1 MNFSAWS
8 IRNPVAP
15 LLAFFLFMVLGW
27 QSFNSLPITK
37 FPNIDVPLVAVSVSQ
52 SGAAPSE
59 METQVTK
66 EIEDAVAGITGAKRV
81 NSTVT
86 DGLST
91 TVIEFRMEV
100 PTDKAVQDVKDAV
113 DQIRGDLPSD
123 VESPIVTRIDV
134 EGQAILTFS
143 VTAPDMTM
151 EEISWFVDDTV
162 TRALQGKPGIG
173 RVTRIGGADRE
184 IRVELDPVK
193 LDSFGVTAQA
203 VSAQIAATN
212 TNLGSGK
219 VSLGSGEQVIRTLG
233 DSGTV
238 EALSETTIAL
248 PSGRFVKLSDLGQVV
263 DSYEEL
269 KSFTRIDGEPGV
281 SFLVFRSKGA
291 SEVSVAEVTNAVI
304 DDLRQQHPNVGI
316 TLIDDAVHYTY
327 GNYESA
333 IHTLLEG
340 ALLAVLVVL
349 AFLKNWRATLISA
362 IALPLSAVPT
372 FWVMEMLGFS
382 LNLVSFLALTLA
394 TGILVDDAIVEIE
407 NIARHIRMGKSPYRA
422 AIEAAD
428 EIGLAV
434 IATTFTIVAVFV
446 PVSFMPGIPGQ
457 YFMQFGLTVAVA
469 VLFSLLVARLITPMM
484 AAYFMRVEEVK
495 LPRWLAMTLRTA
507 VAGLGGYAAMSF
519 FGELAGAAVAVVLF
533 ALLPAIARFL
543 AQPLHTEHPDGPVI
557 RGYIWLVKHSAGG
570 YVPLPNPLFLLFPL
584 RSVPVIGAAVR
595 NWWFRF
601 PARYVTLVVAV
612 MVVIVSVIAMLRVP
626 GSLFPPEDESRIIVS
641 VELPPGST
649 LDDTAATTDAM
660 RDVVKDIDGVKSVLV
675 IGGSTPLGD
684 RDIRRATFTIIL
696 DRLDNGLERK
706 LIDLGRALP
715 LVGDLIPDV
724 PSEGRLRPQVDIET
738 EVFEALKVIPDV
750 RAFKIGGPGGG
761 SRPFSYD
768 ILSND
773 EADLDLAI
781 SRIEEALRQEPMFL
795 NPSTEAA
802 LPRPEIQITPKA
814 EEAARLGVTVQQI
827 ASVVRVAT
835 IGDVSAAL
843 GKLSIDN
850 RLVPIRVQLDEASR
864 DNLARLS
871 ALKVMTEVGPVP
883 LSAVATVEVAE
894 GPSVVKRLS
903 RQRVATLGA
912 DIAPGFVLDQ
922 ATARFTEILPTLD
935 LPATVMIT
943 PSGDAEIQA
952 ELLGSFVNAM
962 VMGVLLMMFVLILLF
977 HSVLQPLT
985 IILSLLLSVGGVAA
999 ALILTQNP
1007 LSMPVLIGILMLM
1020 GIVAKNA
1027 ILLIDFAI
1035 EMQARGMKRI
1045 AAVIEAGHKRAQPIV
1060 MTSIAMSA
1068 GMLPSALGV
1077 GEGGAFRAP
1086 MAIAVIGGIIVSTVL
1101 SLVVV
1106 PSMYL
1111 VMDDVS
1117 RVMNWVFSR
1126 LIGKKE
1132 AEPGLPDPQV
1142 VADSV
1147 ARSQVDVA
1155 LLQGRISLLEE
1166 ALARRSP
1173 KPHAAE

>member
-15 LLAFFLFMVLGW
+15 LLAFFLLMVLGW
-27 QSFNSLPITK
+27 QSFQSLPITR
-37 FPNIDVPLVAVSVSQ
+37 FPNIDVPLVAVSVVQ

-59 METQVTK
+59 MESQVTK
-66 EIEDAVAGITGAKRV
+66 EIEDAVAGLTGAKRV
-81 NSTVT
+81 TSTVT
-86 DGLST
+86 DGVST
-91 TVIEFRMEV
+91 TVVEFRMEV
-100 PTDKAVQDVKDAV
+100 PTEKAVQDVKDAV
-113 DQIRGDLPSD
+113 DQIRGDLPGGID
-123 VESPIVTRIDV
+123 APIVSRIDV
-134 EGQAILTFS
+134 EGQAIMTFS
-143 VTAPDMTM
+143 VSAPDLTM

-162 TRALQGKPGIG
+162 TRALQGRPGIG

-184 IRVELDPVK
+184 IRVELDPVR
-193 LDSFGVTAQA
+193 LDGYGVTAQA
-203 VSAQIAATN
+203 ISAQIAATN
-212 TNLGSGK
+212 ANLGSGK
-219 VSLGSGEQVIRTLG
+219 LSLGDGEQVIRTLG
-233 DSGTV
+233 DQGTV
-238 EALSETTIAL
+238 ESLANTTIAL
-248 PSGRFVKLSDLGQVV
+248 PSGRFVKLSDLGQVI

-269 KSFTRIDGEPGV
+269 KSFSRIDGEAGV

-291 SEVSVAEVTNAVI
+291 SEVSVAEVTNSVV
-304 DDLRQQHPNVGI
+304 DDLRQQHPNVAI
-316 TLIDDAVHYTY
+316 TLVDDSVFYTY

-340 ALLAVLVVL
+340 ALLAVIVVL
-349 AFLKNWRATLISA
+349 AFLRNWRATLITA

-372 FWVMEMLGFS
+372 FLLMDLLGFS
-382 LNLVSFLALTLA
+382 LNLVSFLAITLA

-407 NIARHIRMGKSPYRA
+407 NIQRHIRMGKTPYRA
-422 AIEAAD
+422 SIDAAD

-457 YFMQFGLTVAVA
+457 YFRQFGLTVAIA

-484 AAYFMRVEEVK
+484 AAYLMRAKDAGGHDEGQKDGIFMRGYLWVVRSTTRVYRSK
-495 LPRWLAMTLRTA
+495 RWPWLALPTYYIT
-507 VAGLGGYAAMSF
+507 VV
-519 FGELAGAAVAVVLF
+519 VAVV
-533 ALLPAIARFL
+533 
-543 AQPLHTEHPDGPVI
+543 
-557 RGYIWLVKHSAGG
+557 
-570 YVPLPNPLFLLFPL
+570 
-584 RSVPVIGAAVR
+584 
-595 NWWFRF
+595 
-601 PARYVTLVVAV
+601 
-612 MVVIVSVIAMLRVP
+612 VVIFSVIAMLQVP
-626 GSLFPPEDESRIIVS
+626 GSLFPPEDESRIVVS

-715 LVGDLIPDV
+715 LVGGMIPEI
-724 PSEGRLRPQVDIET
+724 PSEGRLRPQVEIEA
-738 EVFEALKVIPDV
+738 EVFETLRAVPDV

-761 SRPFSYD
+761 SRPFAYD
-768 ILSND
+768 ILSTDEDDLD
-773 EADLDLAI
+773 EAV
-781 SRIEEALRQEPMFL
+781 RKIEEALRVEPMFL
-795 NPSTEAA
+795 SPSTEAA

-814 EEAARLGVTVQQI
+814 DEAARLGVTVQQI
-827 ASVVRVAT
+827 ASIVRVAT

-850 RLVPIRVQLDEASR
+850 RLVPIRVQLNDASR
-864 DNLARLS
+864 DNLARIS
-871 ALKVMTEVGPVP
+871 ALKVMTSVGPVP

-894 GPSVVKRLS
+894 GPSVVKRLN

-912 DIAPGFVLDQ
+912 DIAPGYVLDQ
-922 ATARFTEILPTLD
+922 ATARFLEILPTLG
-935 LPATVMIT
+935 LPSTVKIT

-952 ELLGSFVNAM
+952 ELLGSFVSAM
-962 VMGVLLMMFVLILLF
+962 VLGVLLMMFVLILLF
-977 HSVLQPLT
+977 HSLLQPVT
-985 IILSLLLSVGGVAA
+985 IIFSLLLSVGGVAT
-999 ALILTQNP
+999 ALIITQNP

-1035 EMQARGMKRI
+1035 EMRVRGMKRA

-1111 VMDDVS
+1111 AMDDLS
-1117 RVMNWVFSR
+1117 RFFSWILGR
-1126 LIGKKE
+1126 FIGKKE
-1132 AEPGLPDPQV
+1132 VEPVVPDPLV
-1142 VADSV
+1142 MADNL
-1147 ARSQVDVA
+1147 ARNQVDVA
-1155 LLQGRISLLEE
+1155 VLQNRISVLE
-1166 ALARRSP
+1166 ATLARRGQT
-1173 KPHAAE
+1173 PHAAE

>member
-15 LLAFFLFMVLGW
+15 LLAFFLLMVLGW
-27 QSFNSLPITK
+27 QSFNSLPITR
-37 FPNIDVPLVAVSVSQ
+37 FPNIDVPLVAVSVAQ
-52 SGAAPSE
+52 SGAAPAE
-59 METQVTK
+59 METQITK
-66 EIEDAVAGITGAKRV
+66 EIEDAVAGLTGAKRV
-81 NSTVT
+81 TSTVT

-91 TVIEFRMEV
+91 TVVEFRMEV

-113 DQIRGDLPSD
+113 DQIRGDLPGGI
-123 VESPIVTRIDV
+123 EAPIVTRIDV
-134 EGQAILTFS
+134 EGQAIMTFT
-143 VTAPDMTM
+143 VTAPDMTV

-162 TRALQGKPGIG
+162 TRALQGRPGIG

-193 LDSFGVTAQA
+193 LDSYGVTAQA

-212 TNLGSGK
+212 TNLGAGK
-219 VSLGSGEQVIRTLG
+219 ISLGEGEQVIRTLG

-238 EALSETTIAL
+238 EMLASTTIAL
-248 PSGRFVKLSDLGQVV
+248 PSGRFVRLSDLGRVI

-269 KSFTRIDGEPGV
+269 RSFARLDGDATV
-281 SFLVFRSKGA
+281 AFLVFRSKGA
-291 SEVSVAEVTNAVI
+291 SEVSVAETTNAVVDQLRAENPDVTI
-304 DDLRQQHPNVGI
+304 TMVDDSVF
-316 TLIDDAVHYTY
+316 YTY
-327 GNYESA
+327 GNYEAA

-349 AFLKNWRATLISA
+349 AFLRNWRATLIA
-362 IALPLSAVPT
+362 AVALPLSAVPT
-372 FWVMEMLGFS
+372 FWLMDLLGFS

-407 NIARHIRMGKSPYRA
+407 NIARHIRMGKTPYRA
-422 AIEAAD
+422 AIDAAD

-434 IATTFTIVAVFV
+434 IATSATIVAVFV

-457 YFMQFGLTVAVA
+457 YFRQFGLTVAIA
-469 VLFSLLVARLITPMM
+469 VLFSLAVARLITPMM
-484 AAYFMRVEEVK
+484 AAYLMRAKDAEGHGDDAHSDGFIMRGYLWLVRNTTRVRRFRK
-495 LPRWLAMTLRTA
+495 LPWLGLPSYYLTL
-507 VAGLGGYAAMSF
+507 L
-519 FGELAGAAVAVVLF
+519 AAVV
-533 ALLPAIARFL
+533 
-543 AQPLHTEHPDGPVI
+543 
-557 RGYIWLVKHSAGG
+557 
-570 YVPLPNPLFLLFPL
+570 
-584 RSVPVIGAAVR
+584 
-595 NWWFRF
+595 
-601 PARYVTLVVAV
+601 
-612 MVVIVSVIAMLRVP
+612 VVIYSVQAMLAVP
-626 GSLFPPEDESRIIVS
+626 GSLFPPEDESRIVVS

-649 LDDTAATTDAM
+649 LEDTGATTDRMLAA
-660 RDVVKDIDGVKSVLV
+660 VEAIDGVKSVLV

-696 DRLDNGLERK
+696 DRLDNGLGRK
-706 LIDLGRALP
+706 LSDLGQKLP
-715 LVGDLIPDV
+715 LIGPLLPEAPV
-724 PSEGRLRPQVDIET
+724 SGRVRPQAEIEA
-738 EVFEALKVIPDV
+738 EVFAALRAVPDL
-750 RAFKIGGPGGG
+750 RAFKAAAMGGG
-761 SRPFSYD
+761 ARPFSFD

-773 EADLDLAI
+773 EKDLDEAI
-781 SRIEEALRQEPMFL
+781 RKIDAALRQEPMFQ
-795 NPSTEAA
+795 NASTEAA

-843 GKLSIDN
+843 GTLSIDN
-850 RLVPIRVQLDEASR
+850 RLVPIRVQLEEASR
-864 DNLARLS
+864 DSLARIS
-871 ALKVMTEVGPVP
+871 ALKLPTASGPVP

-894 GPSVVKRLS
+894 GPSVVKRLN
-903 RQRVATLGA
+903 RLRVATVGA

-922 ATARFTEILPTLD
+922 ATERFLELLPTLN
-935 LPATVMIT
+935 LPASVQVS
-943 PSGDAEIQA
+943 PSGDAEVQA
-952 ELLGSFVNAM
+952 ELVGSFVNAM
-962 VMGVLLMMFVLILLF
+962 VLGVLLMMFVLILLF

-985 IILSLLLSVGGVAA
+985 IIFSLLLSVGGVAA

-1035 EMQARGMKRI
+1035 EMRERGMKRI
-1045 AAVIEAGHKRAQPIV
+1045 EAVIEAGHKRARPIV

-1077 GEGGAFRAP
+1077 GEGGAFRSP

-1111 VMDDVS
+1111 AMDDLS
-1117 RVMNWVFSR
+1117 RFFSWILGR
-1126 LIGKKE
+1126 FLGKKE
-1132 AEPGLPDPQV
+1132 PEPEAPEAHVLAERIEAAQESL
-1142 VADSV
+1142 
-1147 ARSQVDVA
+1147 A
-1155 LLQGRISLLEE
+1155 LLGARLGAVESRLGQGP
-1166 ALARRSP
+1166 AATP
-1173 KPHAAE
+1173 KLNAAE